1 MLSLLALL
9 TSTLL
14 SSFVLGAMQYF
25 VMEQLTGIY
34 GMDDRAWIT
43 QAVAATV
50 TVGPALIYF
59 FSGALVSA
67 MKKAYVM
74 ALSMAGVLLLLIGI
88 FLSLKFGIIPAL
100 WASLTVIGIIF
111 GLYSAGKMSAIP
123 FVQKNLRMS
132 MAAVNGLMSMVFIFG
147 LMPGAFCGTLMYQ
160 HCPNSWHYIL
170 GGVSIVTIF
179 ISLVCLP
186 KGEDLTSYK
195 ETQRSILSGT
205 KDVFAKHWTLLICGA
220 SLWGCANAV
229 QMALNAYLTMNGYA
243 TIQQAATLPV
253 AAAGG
258 AVIGTLVSPV
268 MNRARFIFIS
278 LFTVLMGTII
288 FLVPQICHSTSSVMI
303 CTVVMGIF
311 FGAAVNLN
319 DSTFLEISQKGNFVG
334 IGASLQSALLALLS
348 ALISTLVFFL
358 LQVAHVIDP
367 NQSFTVFA
375 ICCAVI
381 VLLSLVVGF
390 KYGSRELNP
399 SVALMITGAKILM
412 KLRYR
417 ATIEGLEN
425 IKSVK
430 GALILPNHP
439 AEMDPVLEVLTFWNA
454 AHPRVVVIEDF
465 YNMKGL
471 QWLFRRLDAIP
482 MPDIEGT
489 VSAWKRRRVDKAL
502 DAVVEA
508 LKQGDNVIIYPG
520 GALWRQDHEVIGA
533 KSGLHY
539 ILSKVPEAPV
549 VLAHASGFWGSSF
562 SYVYENRRPKL
573 FDKLWHGVK
582 VVLANLIF
590 FVPKRPV
597 KIKIEM
603 AGSDLP
609 RNCQD
614 KMILNAWLQNWHDQ
628 FGREELKLYPFYF
641 WSKKLPVMA
650 EVKEKEKVDE
660 STLNAKILKEVTS
673 EIARMKKMAPEEISP
688 SDRLTDDLGM
698 DSLETAEVL
707 GWLQDNYGVTDVAP
721 QELVNIAAVAHFAA
735 AAKQQIAPEQVQLA
749 PEEWRKEAKR
759 EIGLPEAKTVIEAL
773 LKSLDRGGKLP
784 MVADETFGIL
794 TYEKFKMALIIFAS
808 LIKEL
813 PGERIGV
820 MLPSTTLCDILMYAS
835 MLAGKVPVMLNW
847 TLGEANLKHVI
858 AASELQTVLS
868 AEAFIDKVDDLP
880 MDLFDDMLLCVEEL
894 KKRIGLGLKLKA
906 LRYKNYK
913 AKKLL
918 KCFGI
923 EDRKED
929 DVAVILFT
937 SGSENVP
944 KGVPLNSRNLMNN
957 INGVFVCAKIAA
969 DDVLYSFLPP
979 FHSFGLTM
987 TTLMPTICGI
997 RTAHYPDPTAY
1008 RKLAYG
1014 TVKWGATVMGGT
1026 ATFMKG
1032 ILRAGKSE
1040 MFKTVRLV
1048 GVGGEKAPKELFD
1061 LFAVRSPH
1069 TCVIEGYGI
1078 TECSPLVSLTRAGEK
1093 VVGVGKAIPG
1103 MTVMIVSIDEHKEL
1117 PANEQG
1123 LIVTKGVS
1131 VFSGYLGGSPDPF
1144 LILDDGDKWYNTG
1157 DLGYLTPEGQ
1167 LIITGRL
1174 KRFVKIGGEMISLPA
1189 LESVLNH
1196 RWPSSDDKP
1205 LMAVESKEVEGE
1217 RPELILFSVLEK
1229 ITPDDANKALKEA
1242 GFGNIASI
1250 SRVITIPE
1258 MPLLGTG
1265 KTDYRS
1271 LKSKIN

>member
-1 MLSLLALL
+1 MVSLLALL

-25 VMEQLTGIY
+25 VMEQLTSIY
-34 GMDDRAWIT
+34 GMSERAWIT

-50 TVGPALIYF
+50 TVGPAVIYF

-74 ALSMAGVLLLLIGI
+74 ALSMLGVLLLLGGI

-100 WASLTVIGIIF
+100 WVSLTIIGIIF

-123 FVQKNLRMS
+123 FVQKGLKMS

-147 LMPGAFCGTLMYQ
+147 LMPGAYCGTLMYSK
-160 HCPNSWHYIL
+160 CPNSWHFIL
-170 GGVSIVTIF
+170 GGVSIVTVI
-179 ISLVCLP
+179 ISLLCLP
-186 KGEDLTSYK
+186 KGEDLKPYG

-229 QMALNAYLTMNGYA
+229 QMALNAFLTMHGYA

-253 AAAGG
+253 AAAMG
-258 AVIGTLVSPV
+258 AVVGTLISPV
-268 MNRARFIFIS
+268 MNRARFIFIT
-278 LFTVLMGTII
+278 LFTTLMGLTVA
-288 FLVPQICHSTSSVMI
+288 LVPFICHSTVQVMSL
-303 CTVVMGIF
+303 TVVMGVF

-358 LQVAHVIDP
+358 LQVFKVITPD
-367 NQSFTVFA
+367 QSFAVFG
-375 ICCAVI
+375 ICCALV
-381 VLLSLVVGF
+381 VLLSLYVGF
-390 KYGSRELNP
+390 KYGGRELNP
-399 SVALMITGAKILM
+399 SVALMIFTAKLLI

-417 ATIEGLEN
+417 VKVEGLEN
-425 IKSVK
+425 IKSKK
-430 GALILPNHP
+430 GMLILPNHP
-439 AEMDPVLEVLTFWNA
+439 AEMDPVMEVLTFWNA

-465 YNMKGL
+465 YNMTGI
-471 QWLFRRLDAIP
+471 QWIFRRLDAIP

-489 VSAWKRRRVDKAL
+489 VSAYKRRRVERAL
-502 DAVVEA
+502 DKVVEA
-508 LKQGDNVIIYPG
+508 LRNGDNVIIYPG

-533 KSGLHY
+533 KSGVHY
-539 ILSKVPEAPV
+539 ILSKIPDAPV
-549 VLAHASGFWGSSF
+549 ALAHASGLWGSSF
-562 SYVYENRRPKL
+562 SYVFEHRRPRL
-573 FDKLWHGVK
+573 FAQLWHGFK
-582 VVLANLIF
+582 TVLLNGVF
-590 FVPKRPV
+590 FTPRRPV
-597 KIKIEM
+597 DIKIEM
-603 AGSDLP
+603 ADSTLP
-609 RNCQD
+609 RKSQD
-614 KMILNAWLQNWHDQ
+614 KMELNAWLQNWHDQ

-641 WSKKLPVMA
+641 WSSRLPEIA
-650 EVKEKEKVDE
+650 KADAKPEIDEKAINE
-660 STLNAKILKEVTS
+660 KILTDVIG
-673 EIARMKKMAPEEISP
+673 EIARLKKLEP
-688 SDRLTDDLGM
+688 SSIHANDRLTDDLGM
-698 DSLETAEVL
+698 DSLEAAEVL
-707 GWLQDNYGVTDVAP
+707 SWLQDNYGVTDVAP
-721 QELVNIAAVAHFAA
+721 NELVNVAAVAHFAA

-749 PEEWRKEAKR
+749 PEEWRKEVKR

-858 AASELQTVLS
+858 AASELKTVLS
-868 AEAFIDKVDDLP
+868 AEAFIDKVDELP
-880 MDLFDDMLLCVEEL
+880 MDLFDDMLLCVEDL

-913 AKKLL
+913 AEKLL
-918 KCFGI
+918 KRFGI
-923 EDRKED
+923 DDRKED

-944 KGVPLNSRNLMNN
+944 KGVPLSNRNLLNN
-957 INGVFVCAKIAA
+957 ISGVFVCAKIAA

-997 RTAHYPDPTAY
+997 RIAHYPDPTAY

-1014 TVKWGATVMGGT
+1014 TVKWSATVMGGT

-1032 ILRAGKSE
+1032 ILRAGKPE

-1103 MTVMIVSIDEHKEL
+1103 MTVMIVSIDDHKEL

-1131 VFSGYLGGSPDPF
+1131 VFNGYLGGSPDPF
-1144 LILDDGDKWYNTG
+1144 LILDDGEKWYNTG
-1157 DLGYLTPEGQ
+1157 DLGYKTPEGQ

-1271 LKSKIN
+1271 LKSKIS